1 MALVVVAAI
10 ALVAGGIVLADSIQ
24 GGPGYEQIGGTP
36 GDDQIDARDGGPDT
50 IDCGA
55 GNDTVTVDR
64 SEDGSLCGKE
74 RVTRTS
80 AECSNEE
87 DVPAILE
94 HRTTASMACLNGWL

>member
-1 MALVVVAAI
+1 LRRNSGAAGAAGRRVISRGQALIMALVVAAAI

-64 SEDGSLCGKE
+64 SEDGVYDCE
-74 RVTRTS
+74 TVIT
-80 AECSNEE
+80 
-87 DVPAILE
+87 P
-94 HRTTASMACLNGWL
+94 